1 MSAYPNYSYQ
11 QPQMMGYQQ
20 NFNQNMQMQNP
31 YMDRSAQMQQFQQ
44 GQQVLPSQMPGA
56 YQQPGLIGK
65 MVNDVSMVSP
75 NDVPMDGNI
84 AIFPKNDMSEI
95 YCKQWKQDGTI
106 QTVVYKPVLDQNHS
120 EATNIPQMDFN
131 ALNDDLKALRGEFS
145 ERFDRMEKF
154 LGNIDFGK
162 LQKPKIVQGQKNNQR
177 PAKPEVN
184 ADE

>member
-1 MSAYPNYSYQ
+1 MSNYPAYSYQ

-31 YMDRSAQMQQFQQ
+31 YMDRSVQAQQYQQPQM
-44 GQQVLPSQMPGA
+44 LPTQMSGA

-65 MVNDVSMVSP
+65 VVNDVSMVSP

-106 QTVVYKPVLDQNHS
+106 QTVVYKPILDQNQS

-131 ALNDDLKALRGEFS
+131 ALNEDVRALREDIKS
-145 ERFDRMEKF
+145 VRDMIEKSMAVPSVKTSQR
-154 LGNIDFGK
+154 GK
-162 LQKPKIVQGQKNNQR
+162 K
-177 PAKPEVN
+177 AEVS

>member
-1 MSAYPNYSYQ
+1 
-11 QPQMMGYQQ
+11 MMGYQQ

-31 YMDRSAQMQQFQQ
+31 YMDRSVQMQQYQQ
-44 GQQVLPSQMPGA
+44 GQQMLPSQMPGS

-106 QTVVYKPVLDQNHS
+106 QTVVYKPVLEQNQTES
-120 EATNIPQMDFN
+120 TNIPQMDFN
-131 ALNDDLKALRGEFS
+131 ALNEDMRALREDIKGV
-145 ERFDRMEKF
+145 RDMIEKSMAVPATKTSQR
-154 LGNIDFGK
+154 GK
-162 LQKPKIVQGQKNNQR
+162 KV
-177 PAKPEVN
+177 EVG